1 MVQGSMLVICHC
13 RRVLLDA
20 VQWRDTFVGVTFTA
34 TLIQFVTTVLVYEN
48 DDKFDCR
55 KFIRA
60 ADEKLI
66 INKLWPYLGNWNA
79 QATQLHSYL
88 ISEPHGVNY
97 TL

>member
-34 TLIQFVTTVLVYEN
+34 TLIQFVTTVLVCEN

-55 KFIRA
+55 KSIRA

-66 INKLWPYLGNWNA
+66 INKLWPYSGNWNA